1 MAKLGINTGSTP
13 NDGTGDSLLSGA
25 IKVNSN
31 FDEIYS
37 ALGDGSTITNSID
50 FAVVA
55 GYSTASGI
63 ATYTSNA
70 GIATVANYATSAGIA
85 TNASTATYAVNAGF
99 STGAATADGLAGTPN
114 ITVGFVTASYL
125 SGDGGNIT
133 GIVTN
138 LTEGNGISLNNIG
151 GTVNIS
157 NNKSDDY
164 PSKWVQTGSGIHTM
178 ANVGIG
184 TTTPL
189 VDLHINSSQVKLTDS
204 SSISLDDNNA
214 IHFGSSGSSDSSLF
228 WDGTDL
234 ILEASTG
241 RFTVKD
247 STSKIFE
254 AVGGEGPILYYD
266 GVEKLQVQSNTVS
279 FSADVDV
286 TGDIYTSGVC
296 TAVAFHGQGSSI
308 TGIVTSLV
316 AGTNV
321 TISNNAGTYTI
332 NSSGGAVSTLTGL
345 NDVTLTSPSNGDV
358 LKYDGNGWI
367 NDTTAGTYGN
377 SDVDSHLNVSGAL
390 TGQILSWN
398 GSDYAWVADQ
408 TGGGGGSYANS
419 DVDTHLN
426 VSGATSGQI
435 LSWNGSDYAWVAD
448 QTGGGGG
455 GAGTPEITWTLTAN
469 GSSHYQFAGDGF
481 PTAQNDPTLYLVRG
495 QTYKFVNN
503 TGAHPFRIQST
514 GAASGGG
521 TQYNSGVTNQD
532 AGNGVTL
539 TFVVP
544 MDAPDTL
551 YYQCTSH
558 QAMFGTINILSTGSG
573 AYADSNVDTHL
584 NVSGASTGEIL
595 SWNGSDYAW
604 VADQTG
610 SSYANSDVD
619 THLNVSGATSGQIL
633 IWNGS
638 DYAWVAEAGITTS
651 RINADTLNV
660 AGVVTAT
667 SSIVGAAVTI
677 NSTGINVTGVVTAT
691 SFSGDGAN
699 LTNLPSSQLTGALP
713 AIDGSALTN
722 LPSSGTPSYTDVQVV
737 YELTSN
743 SSSSNGWRINGNAF
757 TNTTDNPDI
766 YLVRGQKYRFIN
778 NSGGS
783 HPFRIQDSA
792 TSAYNAGVTN
802 NGATSGNID
811 FIPQNGAPT
820 LLYYNCTNHS
830 GMLGKIYI
838 IGEPGRTV
846 KNAET
851 ASIAQGAYD
860 DITIPTTGKTFALL
874 KILIGDPAWV
884 ILYTDAASRTAD
896 AAGTVNGRAEGTDP
910 APGSGVLAEVSS
922 TSSGSTVFKMTPG
935 LIGWNDDSTPAAQVY
950 ARVYNKR
957 ATAGSNTVLVALTTV
972 NIEA

>member
-63 ATYTSNA
+63 ATYASNA
-70 GIATVANYATSAGIA
+70 GIATIASYATSAGIA

-138 LTEGNGISLNNIG
+138 LTEGTGISLSNTG

-189 VDLHINSSQVKLTDS
+189 VDLHINNSQVKLTDS

-214 IHFGSSGSSDSSLF
+214 INFGSSGASDSSMF
-228 WDGTDL
+228 WNGTDL
-234 ILEASTG
+234 ILEASSKLII
-241 RFTVKD
+241 KD
-247 STSKIFE
+247 SNNTIFE
-254 AVGGEGPILYYD
+254 AIAAEGPVLYYD
-266 GVEKLQVQSNTVS
+266 GVEKLQIQSNTAT
-279 FSADVDV
+279 FSTDVAI
-286 TGDIYTSGVC
+286 TGSIYSSGVC
-296 TAVAFHGQGSSI
+296 TAVSFSGHGSNL
-308 TGIVTSLV
+308 TGIVTSIV

-321 TISNNAGTYTI
+321 TVANNGGTYTI
-332 NSSGGAVSTLTGL
+332 NSSGGAVSTIAGLT
-345 NDVTLTSPSNGDV
+345 DVTLTSPSNGDV

-367 NDTTAGTYGN
+367 NGGAAGAYGN
-377 SDVDSHLNVSGAL
+377 SDVDTHLNVSGAL
-390 TGQILSWN
+390 TGQILSWNGTDYAWVADQTGGGGSSYANSDVDTHLNVSGATTGQILSWN

-408 TGGGGGSYANS
+408 T
-419 DVDTHLN
+419 
-426 VSGATSGQI
+426 
-435 LSWNGSDYAWVAD
+435 
-448 QTGGGGG
+448 GGG

-481 PTAQNDPTLYLVRG
+481 PTSQNDPTLYLVRG

-558 QAMFGTINILSTGSG
+558 QAMFGTINVLSTSSGSS
-573 AYADSNVDTHL
+573 YANSDVDTHL

-604 VADQTG
+604 VSDQTG
-610 SSYANSDVD
+610 ASYANSDVD
-619 THLNVSGATSGQIL
+619 THLNVSGATTGQIL

-638 DYAWVAEAGITTS
+638 DYAWVSEAGITTS
-651 RINADTLNV
+651 IINANTL
-660 AGVVTAT
+660 
-667 SSIVGAAVTI
+667 
-677 NSTGINVTGVVTAT
+677 NVTGVVTAT
-691 SFSGDGAN
+691 SFNGNLDASDLASGTIPDARFPATLPTASGAN

-713 AIDGSALTN
+713 AIDGSALTGITA
-722 LPSSGTPSYTDVQVV
+722 SSVSRTTTTAT
-737 YELTSN
+737 TS
-743 SSSSNGWRINGNAF
+743 
-757 TNTTDNPDI
+757 
-766 YLVRGQKYRFIN
+766 
-778 NSGGS
+778 
-783 HPFRIQDSA
+783 
-792 TSAYNAGVTN
+792 
-802 NGATSGNID
+802 
-811 FIPQNGAPT
+811 
-820 LLYYNCTNHS
+820 
-830 GMLGKIYI
+830 
-838 IGEPGRTV
+838 
-846 KNAET
+846 
-851 ASIAQGAYD
+851 SIAQAASA
-860 DITIPTTGKTFALL
+860 DITIPTPGKSFALL
-874 KILIGDPAWV
+874 KIAIDAPAWV
-884 ILYTDAASRTAD
+884 VLYTDTTSRTSDASRT
-896 AAGTVNGRAEGTDP
+896 EGTDP
-910 APGSGVLAEVSS
+910 TPGSGVLAEVST
-922 TSSGSTVFKMTPG
+922 TSSGSSTFKMTPG
-935 LIGWNDDSTPAAQVY
+935 LIGWNDDGTPASQIY
-950 ARVYNKR
+950 AKVYNKR
-957 ATAGSNTVLVALTTV
+957 ATTGNNTITVTLTSV
-972 NIEA
+972 KLED

>member
-50 FAVVA
+50 FAVIA

-63 ATYTSNA
+63 ATYASNA
-70 GIATVANYATSAGIA
+70 GIATLANYATSAGIA

-138 LTEGNGISLNNIG
+138 LTAGNGISLSNNG
-151 GTVNIS
+151 GTVNVS

-189 VDLHINSSQVKLTDS
+189 VDLHINNSQVKLTDS
-204 SSISLDDNNA
+204 SSISLDDNNK
-214 IHFGSSGSSDSSLF
+214 IHFGSSGTSDSSMF
-228 WDGTDL
+228 WNGTDL
-234 ILEASTG
+234 ILKTSSKLTI
-241 RFTVKD
+241 KD
-247 STSKIFE
+247 SNNLIFE
-254 AVGGEGPILYYD
+254 AIAAEGPILYYD
-266 GVEKLQVQSNTVS
+266 GIEKLQVQSDSVL
-279 FSADVDV
+279 FSADVNV

-321 TISNNAGTYTI
+321 TISNTGGTYTI

-408 TGGGGGSYANS
+408 TGGGGSSYANS

-455 GAGTPEITWTLTAN
+455 GRNPRNYMDFDSKWFIT
-469 GSSHYQFAGDGF
+469 YQFAGDGF
-481 PTAQNDPTLYLVRG
+481 PTAQNDPHY
-495 QTYKFVNN
+495 
-503 TGAHPFRIQST
+503 
-514 GAASGGG
+514 
-521 TQYNSGVTNQD
+521 
-532 AGNGVTL
+532 
-539 TFVVP
+539 
-544 MDAPDTL
+544 
-551 YYQCTSH
+551 
-558 QAMFGTINILSTGSG
+558 IL
-573 AYADSNVDTHL
+573 
-584 NVSGASTGEIL
+584 
-595 SWNGSDYAW
+595 
-604 VADQTG
+604 
-610 SSYANSDVD
+610 
-619 THLNVSGATSGQIL
+619 
-633 IWNGS
+633 
-638 DYAWVAEAGITTS
+638 
-651 RINADTLNV
+651 
-660 AGVVTAT
+660 
-667 SSIVGAAVTI
+667 
-677 NSTGINVTGVVTAT
+677 
-691 SFSGDGAN
+691 
-699 LTNLPSSQLTGALP
+699 
-713 AIDGSALTN
+713 
-722 LPSSGTPSYTDVQVV
+722 
-737 YELTSN
+737 
-743 SSSSNGWRINGNAF
+743 
-757 TNTTDNPDI
+757 
-766 YLVRGQKYRFIN
+766 
-778 NSGGS
+778 
-783 HPFRIQDSA
+783 
-792 TSAYNAGVTN
+792 
-802 NGATSGNID
+802 
-811 FIPQNGAPT
+811 
-820 LLYYNCTNHS
+820 
-830 GMLGKIYI
+830 
-838 IGEPGRTV
+838 
-846 KNAET
+846 
-851 ASIAQGAYD
+851 
-860 DITIPTTGKTFALL
+860 
-874 KILIGDPAWV
+874 
-884 ILYTDAASRTAD
+884 
-896 AAGTVNGRAEGTDP
+896 
-910 APGSGVLAEVSS
+910 
-922 TSSGSTVFKMTPG
+922 
-935 LIGWNDDSTPAAQVY
+935 
-950 ARVYNKR
+950 
-957 ATAGSNTVLVALTTV
+957 
-972 NIEA
+972 

>member
-50 FAVVA
+50 FAVIA

-63 ATYTSNA
+63 ATYASNA
-70 GIATVANYATSAGIA
+70 GIATLANYATSAGIA

-133 GIVTN
+133 GIVTS
-138 LTEGNGISLNNIG
+138 LIAGNGISLSNNG
-151 GTVNIS
+151 GTVNVS
-157 NNKSDDY
+157 SNKSDDY

-189 VDLHINSSQVKLTDS
+189 ADLHINSSQVKLTDS
-204 SSISLDDNNA
+204 SSINLDDNNA
-214 IHFGSSGSSDSSLF
+214 IHFGSSGSGDSSLF

-241 RFTVKD
+241 KFTVKD
-247 STSKIFE
+247 STNKIFE

-279 FSADVDV
+279 FTSDVNV

-296 TAVAFHGQGSSI
+296 TAVSFSGHGSNL
-308 TGIVTSLV
+308 TGIVTSIV

-321 TISNNAGTYTI
+321 TVTNNFGTYTI

-345 NDVTLTSPSNGDV
+345 TDVTLTSPSNGDV

-367 NDTTAGTYGN
+367 NDTTAGTYGDSN
-377 SDVDSHLNVSGAL
+377 VDTHLNVSGAL

-398 GSDYAWVADQ
+398 GSDYAWVTDQ
-408 TGGGGGSYANS
+408 TGGGSSYANS

-448 QTGGGGG
+448 QTGGGGSS
-455 GAGTPEITWTLTAN
+455 TPEITWTLTAN

-514 GAASGGG
+514 TAATGGG

-558 QAMFGTINILSTGSG
+558 TSMFGTINILSTSSGGGS
-573 AYADSNVDTHL
+573 YANSDVDTHL

-610 SSYANSDVD
+610 ASYANSDVD

-638 DYAWVAEAGITTS
+638 DYDWVSEAGITTS
-651 RINADTLNV
+651 RINANTL
-660 AGVVTAT
+660 
-667 SSIVGAAVTI
+667 
-677 NSTGINVTGVVTAT
+677 NVTGVVTAT
-691 SFSGDGAN
+691 SFNGNLDASDLASGTIPDARFPATLPTASGAN

-922 TSSGSTVFKMTPG
+922 TSSGSTTFKMTPG

>member
-50 FAVVA
+50 FAVIA

-63 ATYTSNA
+63 ATYASNA
-70 GIATVANYATSAGIA
+70 GIATLANYATSAGIA

-138 LTEGNGISLNNIG
+138 LTAGNGISLSNNG
-151 GTVNIS
+151 GTVNVS

-204 SSISLDDNNA
+204 SSINLDDNNK
-214 IHFGSSGSSDSSLF
+214 INFGSSGSSDSSLF

-241 RFTVKD
+241 KFTVKD
-247 STSKIFE
+247 STNKIFE

-266 GVEKLQVQSNTVS
+266 GVEKLQIQSNTAS
-279 FSADVDV
+279 FTADVNV

-296 TAVAFHGQGSSI
+296 TAVSFSGHGSNL
-308 TGIVTSLV
+308 TGIVTSIV

-321 TISNNAGTYTI
+321 TVTNNFGTYTI

-345 NDVTLTSPSNGDV
+345 TDVTLTSPSNGDV

-367 NDTTAGTYGN
+367 NDTTAGTYGDSN
-377 SDVDSHLNVSGAL
+377 VDTHLNVSGAL

-398 GSDYAWVADQ
+398 GSDYAWVSDQ
-408 TGGGGGSYANS
+408 TGGGSSYANS

-426 VSGATSGQI
+426 VSGASAGEI

-448 QTGGGGG
+448 QTGGGGSS
-455 GAGTPEITWTLTAN
+455 TPEITWTLTAN

-503 TGAHPFRIQST
+503 TGSHPFRIQST
-514 GAASGGG
+514 TAQAGGG
-521 TQYNSGVTNQD
+521 TQYNTGVTNND

-558 QAMFGTINILSTGSG
+558 QAMFGTINILSTSSGGGS
-573 AYADSNVDTHL
+573 YANSDVDTHL

-610 SSYANSDVD
+610 ASYANSDVD
-619 THLNVSGATSGQIL
+619 THLNVSGASSGQIL

-638 DYAWVAEAGITTS
+638 DYAWASEAGITTS
-651 RINADTLNV
+651 RINADNL
-660 AGVVTAT
+660 
-667 SSIVGAAVTI
+667 
-677 NSTGINVTGVVTAT
+677 NVTGFSTFHSGIFAIDQYLGFGNAGSSGNGELRIRKRTNSQGIIQNETGDFIIENQVDSTSNYIKLQGRNTAIEGRYGNQTIAKFIDGGAVELNHDGTKKFETLGVGATVTGTMYAT
-691 SFSGDGAN
+691 GFSG
-699 LTNLPSSQLTGALP
+699 
-713 AIDGSALTN
+713 DGSALTGIT
-722 LPSSGTPSYTDVQVV
+722 PSSPSRTTTTAT
-737 YELTSN
+737 TS
-743 SSSSNGWRINGNAF
+743 
-757 TNTTDNPDI
+757 
-766 YLVRGQKYRFIN
+766 
-778 NSGGS
+778 
-783 HPFRIQDSA
+783 
-792 TSAYNAGVTN
+792 
-802 NGATSGNID
+802 
-811 FIPQNGAPT
+811 
-820 LLYYNCTNHS
+820 
-830 GMLGKIYI
+830 
-838 IGEPGRTV
+838 
-846 KNAET
+846 
-851 ASIAQGAYD
+851 SIAQTASA
-860 DITIPTTGKTFALL
+860 DITIPTPGKSFALL
-874 KILIGDPAWV
+874 KIAIDAPAWV
-884 ILYTDAASRTAD
+884 VLYTDTSSRTSDASRT
-896 AAGTVNGRAEGTDP
+896 EGTDP
-910 APGSGVLAEVSS
+910 TPGSGVLAEVST
-922 TSSGSTVFKMTPG
+922 TSSGTSTFKMTPG
-935 LIGWNDDSTPAAQVY
+935 LIGWNDDGTPASQIY
-950 ARVYNKR
+950 AKVVNKR
-957 ATAGSNTVLVALTTV
+957 ATTGSNTITVTLTS
-972 NIEA
+972 IKLED